1 MKFCFQKRLF
11 QIAEENLKPT
21 NSKDVKQLFP
31 TEIENDI
38 SEQTH
43 FLLKTRN
50 ELKAKLKELVTTA
63 KREKS
68 RSEVTCSNS
77 NVC

>member
-11 QIAEENLKPT
+11 QITEENLKST
-21 NSKDVKQLFP
+21 NCKDVKQLFP

-68 RSEVTCSNS
+68 RSEVTCSNP

>member
-11 QIAEENLKPT
+11 QITEENLKST

-68 RSEVTCSNS
+68 RSEVTCSNP